1 VIVIKNEDIYFND
14 ISRFLSGDP
23 TDAIFQS
30 LLKIWDLENYRDI
43 AEYYSKGERLSS
55 IFEEKIYHTFNET
68 YDLLIRK
75 ATREDTIHRILGK
88 EAHAL
93 IIMDGLSLREAALLK
108 NAISNQYRISF
119 DYLFSTQPTD
129 THFFTSKYFGYR
141 SPSEMRKRKL
151 PFNFEIVSR
160 IENAQKLKRHPKTV
174 IWSVLPDK
182 RFQGT
187 TTDFRVSD
195 LAKIYNDVEELLRH
209 LLETL
214 SENFEEVYL
223 TSDHGYITDSHA
235 WKGLRE
241 FPSDRRYATSIRKNL
256 KRYCK
261 FVNGYWCLL
270 GRYTTLKR
278 GKYTHVRHGG
288 ISFLE
293 AITPYLKMKT

>member
-1 VIVIKNEDIYFND
+1 MDGDIYFND
-14 ISRFLSGDP
+14 ITRFLSGDP

-30 LLKIWDLENYRDI
+30 LLKIWDPEEYHDVL
-43 AEYYSKGERLSS
+43 EYYSKGERLSS

-75 ATREDTIHRILGK
+75 ATHEDTIHRVLGK
-88 EAHAL
+88 ETHAL

-129 THFFTSKYFGYR
+129 TRFFTSKYFGYR

-151 PFNFEIVSR
+151 PYNFEIVSR

-174 IWSVLPDK
+174 VWSALPDK

-195 LAKIYNDVEELLRH
+195 LAKIYSEVEELSRH

-214 SENFEEVYL
+214 FENFEEVYL

-241 FPSDRRYATSIRKNL
+241 FPSDRRYATSIRENL
-256 KRYCK
+256 KQYCR

>member
-1 VIVIKNEDIYFND
+1 MIVIKNGNIYFDNLTRL
-14 ISRFLSGDP
+14 ISGDP
-23 TDAIFQS
+23 TKEIFQS
-30 LLKIWDLENYRDI
+30 LLKIWNPEKYHDI
-43 AEYYSKGERLSS
+43 SECYSQGEGLSS
-55 IFEEKIYHTFNET
+55 KFEEKIYHTYSET

-75 ATREDTIHRILGK
+75 AKHEDTVHRILEK
-88 EAHAL
+88 ETFAL
-93 IIMDGLSLREAALLK
+93 IIMDGLSLREATLLK
-108 NAISNQYRISF
+108 NSFSKEYHILF
-119 DYLFSTQPTD
+119 DYVFSTQPTD
-129 THFFTSKYFGYR
+129 TQFFTSKYFGYR
-141 SPSEMRKRKL
+141 SPSEMKKRKL

-160 IENAQKLKRHPKTV
+160 IENAHKLKRHPKTV
-174 IWSVLPDK
+174 VWSGLPDK

-195 LAKIYNDVEELLRH
+195 LAKIYSDVEELLGN

-214 SENFEEVYL
+214 FESFEEVYL

-241 FPSDRRYATSIRKNL
+241 FPSDRRYATTIGENL
-256 KRYCK
+256 KQYCK
-261 FVNGYWCLL
+261 FINGYWCLL

-293 AITPYLKMKT
+293 AITPYLTIKT